1 MDISNFP
8 STLASPP
15 PGSAA
20 PGNLYADL
28 QSRTLWLGVS
38 TSVDP
43 AGAVLVS
50 DMIALMEQMD
60 ETLLEAKTYT
70 DTQITTRAPTVHTHT
85 SGQITDFNGAVT
97 SVVLGIPGFNWVRGM
112 IMLYSGSMAD
122 IGAGGLAGWALCDGS
137 NGTPD
142 LRDRMIL
149 GAGNK
154 VPGTKN
160 SQASLTTDLAGAF
173 TPIIQ
178 GTALTVSQMPSHA
191 HTQYGTFNTGYV
203 SSDHTHAVSIWS
215 GWAGNHAHTV
225 TPVATSYVGQAEWRS
240 GGANI
245 YYPGTLTTN
254 YPGDHQ
260 HAVNGNTGG
269 ISANHYHAVTIGGAT
284 YANGGDAAH
293 THGANA
299 VPGHGHVISSNT
311 LRETMPY
318 YALAF
323 IMKL

>member
-1 MDISNFP
+1 MDISSF
-8 STLASPP
+8 AAPP

-28 QSRTLWLGVS
+28 QTRTLWLGVDL
-38 TSVDP
+38 SVDP

-50 DMIALMEQMD
+50 DIVAMMD
-60 ETLLEAKTYT
+60 QIDEVLLDAKAYT
-70 DTQITTRAPTVHTHT
+70 DTQVLTRAPTVHTHT
-85 SGQITDFNGAVT
+85 AGQITDFNSAVT
-97 SVVLGIPGFNWVRGM
+97 SVVLGIPGANWVSGM
-112 IMLYSGSMAD
+112 ILMWSGSMAA
-122 IGAGGLAGWALCDGS
+122 IGSGDLAGWALCDGA

-142 LRDRMIL
+142 LRDRMII

-173 TPIIQ
+173 TPVIQ
-178 GTALTVSQMPSHA
+178 AMALSLSQIPSHA
-191 HTQYGTFNTGYV
+191 HTQQGTFNTGYV
-203 SSDHTHAVSIWS
+203 SSDHTHAISFWS
-215 GWAGNHAHTV
+215 GWAGSHQHPNGYAGTNV
-225 TPVATSYVGQAEWRS
+225 PDEGGWSYKAAGSDAS
-240 GGANI
+240 SYTGAA
-245 YYPGTLTTN
+245 
-254 YPGDHQ
+254 GDHQ
-260 HAVNGNTGG
+260 HAINGNTGG

-284 YANGGDAAH
+284 AAAGSGGTH
-293 THGANA
+293 THTANA

>member
-1 MDISNFP
+1 MDITSF
-8 STLASPP
+8 AAPP

-28 QSRTLWLGVS
+28 QTRTLWLGVDP
-38 TSVDP
+38 SVDP

-50 DMIALMEQMD
+50 DIVAMMDQMD
-60 ETLLEAKTYT
+60 ETLLDAKAYT
-70 DTQITTRAPTVHTHT
+70 DTQILTRAPTVHTHT

-112 IMLYSGSMAD
+112 ILMWSGSMAE
-122 IGAGGLAGWALCDGS
+122 IGSGDLSGWALCDGS

-154 VPGTKN
+154 VPGTTNAN
-160 SQASLTTDLAGAF
+160 SSLTTDLAGAF
-173 TPIIQ
+173 TPVIQ
-178 GTALTVSQMPSHA
+178 GTALAITHLPAHSHVQA
-191 HTQYGTFNTGYV
+191 GTFSTGYV
-203 SSDHTHAVSIWS
+203 SSDHSHAVSIWS
-215 GWAGNHAHTV
+215 GWAGGHSHSEV
-225 TPVATSYVGQAEWRS
+225 QPYYVGGQAEWRA

-245 YYPGTLTTN
+245 YYATTGTTG
-254 YPGDHQ
+254 PVGDHQ

-269 ISANHYHAVTIGGAT
+269 ISANHYHNVTISGSTGGVGSGT
-284 YANGGDAAH
+284 AH

>member
-1 MDISNFP
+1 MIMDITTF
-8 STLASPP
+8 AAPP

-28 QSRTLWLGVS
+28 QSRTLWLGVDL
-38 TSVDP
+38 TVDP

-50 DMIALMEQMD
+50 DIVALSEQIN
-60 ETLLEAKTYT
+60 ETLFDANAYT
-70 DTQITTRAPTVHTHT
+70 DTQILTRAPTVHTHT
-85 SGQITDFNGAVT
+85 TAQITDFNGAVEG
-97 SVVLGIPGFNWVRGM
+97 VVLGIPGFNWVRGM
-112 IMLYSGSMAD
+112 IMMWSGSMAE
-122 IGAGGLAGWALCDGS
+122 IGVGGLAGWALCDGA

-142 LRDRMIL
+142 LRDRMVL

-160 SQASLTTDLAGAF
+160 ANASLTTDLGGAF
-173 TPIIQ
+173 TPVIQ
-178 GTALTVSQMPSHA
+178 GTALALSQIPSHA
-191 HTQYGTFNTGYV
+191 HTQQGTFSTGYV

-215 GWAGNHAHTV
+215 GWGGTHYHQLTAA
-225 TPVATSYVGQAEWRS
+225 ASYVGQAEWRA

-245 YYPGTLTTN
+245 YYPTTVN
-254 YPGDHQ
+254 TTQAPDHQ

-269 ISANHYHAVTIGGAT
+269 ISSNHYHNVTISGAT
-284 YANGGDAAH
+284 VAAGSGAAH
-293 THGANA
+293 THTANA